1 MVSGGILCRQYES
14 LDGSCATLQI
24 IVPSALCQEVLA
36 ELHAGVGSGHLG
48 MDKTLARLR
57 ERFYW
62 PCQFNDVRAA
72 TVVPVR

>member
-1 MVSGGILCRQYES
+1 VVSGGILCHQYES
-14 LDGSCATLQI
+14 PDGSCATLQI
-24 IVPSALCQEVLA
+24 IVPSALRQEVLV

-62 PCQFNDVRAA
+62 PGQFNDVRDCM
-72 TVVPVR
+72 VQQL